1 MISRRI
7 IVRGLRGTVI
17 QWEPLSMQMCDCLIC
32 FDDGSECWYASH
44 ELRPEPGDVLAG
56 IPLPDRAEAR
66 RDNDRHM
73 KAQIEAIAVQ
83 HRREMGKTWEGA
95 EFGKAIIGK
104 AIQGALDDVSSRL
117 PTERRR

>member
-1 MISRRI
+1 MVNRRI

-17 QWEPLSMQMCDCLIC
+17 QWEPLSMQMCDALIR

-44 ELRPEPGDVLAG
+44 ELRPEPGDALAG
-56 IPLPDRAEAR
+56 IPLLDRTEAR
-66 RDNDRHM
+66 QDNDRRM
-73 KAQIEAIAVQ
+73 KAQLEAIAVQ
-83 HRREMGKTWEGA
+83 HKKQMGKPWEGA

-117 PTERRR
+117 PKENRR